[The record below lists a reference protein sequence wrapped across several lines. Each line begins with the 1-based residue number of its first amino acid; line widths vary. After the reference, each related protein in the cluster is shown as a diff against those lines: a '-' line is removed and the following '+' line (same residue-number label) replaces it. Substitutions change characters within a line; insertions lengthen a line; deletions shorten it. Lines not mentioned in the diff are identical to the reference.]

1 MNEKADAW
9 RKVDSERVAD
19 CEVFTVERA
28 VFERENDGGRA
39 HFYIIN
45 NPDWVNVIGVT
56 KDRHAIFIEQYRQ
69 GSESMI
75 FEIPGGM
82 VDDGEDPE
90 STVRRELEEET
101 GYVPGRLIRVGCSYP
116 NPAQQGNK
124 LYSYLALDCE
134 RKGEV
139 KFDENESIATRLVPL
154 REMAELVHNGTITH
168 SLAITA
174 IYYAERYLKDEG
186 LIA

>member
-1 MNEKADAW
+1 MEKADTW
-9 RKVDSERVAD
+9 KKVGSEQVAD
-19 CEVFTVERA
+19 CDVFTVHKA
-28 VFERENDGGRA
+28 TFEREGDGEKA
-39 HFYIIN
+39 DFFLIN

-56 KDRHAIFIEQYRQ
+56 KEKQAIFIEQYRP

-82 VDDGEDPE
+82 IDEGEDPE
-90 STVRRELEEET
+90 ATVRRELEEET
-101 GYVPGRLIRVGCSYP
+101 GYKPNRLIKVGCSYP

-134 RKGEV
+134 RSGRTN
-139 KFDENESIATRLVPL
+139 FDEHESMVTKLVPL
-154 REMAELVHNGTITH
+154 QQIAELVHNGVITH